1 MIFNYYFLKTVL
13 GLTSI
18 YLVCGLGNSITMKS
32 GDMNLGGEGQIYA
45 GGFIAALFLNSASSL
60 SAFIALPLAFLLSGL
75 AGTIL
80 CLVSCYLKK
89 NKNIS
94 FLLSSFIIS
103 SALIPI
109 LNGLITGPFRTTQGT
124 LLATPFIPQNFRYS
138 YLINL
143 FVAILIAILIF
154 LFLKK
159 SESGKEIT
167 FYGIAP
173 EYALFMGINETK
185 ILTLSSVITGF
196 LHGIAGALVVCGI
209 HYTCHCNFSSGM
221 GWNALAA
228 AMIANASP
236 ILLIPSSLFMA
247 FLITTAD
254 QYALFNNFNF
264 DISTLIQAIIIIIVS
279 FPFFTKALKG
289 GRK

>member
-13 GLTSI
+13 GLTAI
-18 YLVCGLGNSITMKS
+18 YLICGIGNSITMKS

-45 GGFIAALFLNSASSL
+45 GGFITAIFLKSVTSL
-60 SAFIALPLAFLLSGL
+60 PAFIALPLAFLLSGL
-75 AGTIL
+75 TGTTL
-80 CLVSCYLKK
+80 CLISCYLKK

-94 FLLSSFIIS
+94 FLLSSFIVS

-109 LNGLITGPFRTTQGT
+109 LNGLVTGPFRTTQGT
-124 LLATPFIPQNFRYS
+124 LLATPFINQSFRYS
-138 YLINL
+138 YIINL
-143 FVAILIAILIF
+143 IASILIAIGTYFFI
-154 LFLKK
+154 KK
-159 SESGKEIT
+159 TESGKEIS
-167 FYGIAP
+167 FYGQAP

-185 ILTLSSVITGF
+185 VLTISSVITGF
-196 LHGIAGALVVCGI
+196 LHGISGAMVVCGI
-209 HYTCHCNFSSGM
+209 HYTCHCNFSQGM

-254 QYALFNNFNF
+254 QFALFNNFNF

-279 FPFFTKALKG
+279 FPFFKKNTKG
-289 GRK
+289 ERK